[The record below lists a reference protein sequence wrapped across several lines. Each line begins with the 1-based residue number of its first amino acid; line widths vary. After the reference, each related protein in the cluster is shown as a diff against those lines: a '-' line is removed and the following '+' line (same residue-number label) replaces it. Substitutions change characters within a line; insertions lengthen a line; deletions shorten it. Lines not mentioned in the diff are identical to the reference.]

1 MGKKKIGIAISDPSH
16 KIVTPFEVLK
26 KNKYYLKELLL
37 IINDFNVGGILIG
50 LPKTDNDKNKMC
62 QMVRDLGVNIDK
74 FLSENNFDLP
84 IFFWDESYTS
94 FEAEEITKDFFRN
107 TKEQNKHIDK
117 FAAKLMLD
125 DFFNENLDEK
135 KITESLHGINVFDLT
150 RVLAGPTS
158 TQILGDLGANVIKV
172 ERPNSGDDSRNLGPP
187 YLDNSS
193 EIPQESSYYLS
204 VNRNKQSVTID
215 LTKKEGQMLAKKIIK
230 KCDVLVENF
239 RAGNLKQY
247 GLDYKS
253 VKKINPKIIYCSIT
267 GFGQTGPY
275 SKRGGYDYLV
285 QAMGGIMS
293 ITGEKK
299 GQPTKIGVGVS
310 DIITGLYACIS
321 ILSALKFRDVT
332 SLGQHIDISL
342 MDSQVAWLSYV
353 AQGYLTS
360 GITPQRIG
368 NDHPSIVP
376 YQTVKAKNGLM
387 VLAIANDRQFK
398 SFCNFSG
405 LKNLHLDPKYKS
417 NSQRVKNRNSLN
429 KIINKTIKVKSI
441 SYWVSGLTK
450 VNVPCGPI
458 NDISQVFKDPQVKSR
473 NMKIKM
479 KHKKS
484 KQKIDLIASPMK
496 FSVSN
501 IKYKKPPPT
510 LGEDTELFLKK
521 FLKISASDLK
531 KLKLKKII

>member
-1 MGKKKIGIAISDPSH
+1 
-16 KIVTPFEVLK
+16 
-26 KNKYYLKELLL
+26 
-37 IINDFNVGGILIG
+37 
-50 LPKTDNDKNKMC
+50 
-62 QMVRDLGVNIDK
+62 
-74 FLSENNFDLP
+74 
-84 IFFWDESYTS
+84 
-94 FEAEEITKDFFRN
+94 
-107 TKEQNKHIDK
+107 
-117 FAAKLMLD
+117 
-125 DFFNENLDEK
+125 
-135 KITESLHGINVFDLT
+135 
-150 RVLAGPTS
+150 
-158 TQILGDLGANVIKV
+158 
-172 ERPNSGDDSRNLGPP
+172 
-187 YLDNSS
+187 
-193 EIPQESSYYLS
+193 
-204 VNRNKQSVTID
+204 
-215 LTKKEGQMLAKKIIK
+215 
-230 KCDVLVENF
+230 
-239 RAGNLKQY
+239 
-247 GLDYKS
+247 
-253 VKKINPKIIYCSIT
+253 
-267 GFGQTGPY
+267 
-275 SKRGGYDYLV
+275 
-285 QAMGGIMS
+285 MS

>member
-1 MGKKKIGIAISDPSH
+1 MK
-16 KIVTPFEVLK
+16 
-26 KNKYYLKELLL
+26 
-37 IINDFNVGGILIG
+37 
-50 LPKTDNDKNKMC
+50 
-62 QMVRDLGVNIDK
+62 
-74 FLSENNFDLP
+74 
-84 IFFWDESYTS
+84 
-94 FEAEEITKDFFRN
+94 
-107 TKEQNKHIDK
+107 
-117 FAAKLMLD
+117 
-125 DFFNENLDEK
+125 K

-158 TQILGDLGANVIKV
+158 TQILGDLGANIIKV

-187 YLDNSS
+187 YLDSNL
-193 EIPQESSYYLS
+193 EISQESSYYLS

-215 LTKKEGQMLAKKIIK
+215 LTKKEGQALAKKIIK

-253 VKKINPKIIYCSIT
+253 IKKINPKIIYCSIT

-321 ILSALKFRDVT
+321 ILSALKFRDIT
-332 SLGQHIDISL
+332 SQGQHIDISL
-342 MDSQVAWLSYV
+342 MDSQVSWLSYV

-376 YQTVKAKNGLM
+376 YQTVRAKNGLM

-398 SFCNFSG
+398 NFCNFSG
-405 LKNLHLDPKYKS
+405 LKNLHLDPKYKN
-417 NSQRVKNRNSLN
+417 NSQRVKNRSSLN
-429 KIINKTIKVKSI
+429 KIINKIIKAKNI
-441 SYWVSGLTK
+441 NFWVNGLTK

-458 NDISQVFKDPQVKSR
+458 NDISQVFEDPQVKSR

-479 KHKKS
+479 KHRKS
-484 KQKIDLIASPMK
+484 KEKIDLIASPIK
-496 FSVSN
+496 FSVSK
-501 IKYKKPPPT
+501 IKYKKSPPI
-510 LGEDTELFLKK
+510 LGEDTEFFLKK
-521 FLKISASDLK
+521 FLKMKPSNIK
-531 KLKLKKII
+531 KLKLKNII

>member
-1 MGKKKIGIAISDPSH
+1 MK
-16 KIVTPFEVLK
+16 
-26 KNKYYLKELLL
+26 
-37 IINDFNVGGILIG
+37 
-50 LPKTDNDKNKMC
+50 
-62 QMVRDLGVNIDK
+62 
-74 FLSENNFDLP
+74 
-84 IFFWDESYTS
+84 
-94 FEAEEITKDFFRN
+94 
-107 TKEQNKHIDK
+107 
-117 FAAKLMLD
+117 
-125 DFFNENLDEK
+125 K

-158 TQILGDLGANVIKV
+158 TQILGDLGANIIKV

-187 YLDNSS
+187 YLDSNS
-193 EIPQESSYYLS
+193 EISQESSYYLS

-215 LTKKEGQMLAKKIIK
+215 LTKKEGQALAKKIIK

-253 VKKINPKIIYCSIT
+253 IKKINPKIIYCSIT

-321 ILSALKFRDVT
+321 ILSALKFRDI
-332 SLGQHIDISL
+332 SSQGQHIDISL
-342 MDSQVAWLSYV
+342 MDSQVSWLSYV

-398 SFCNFSG
+398 NFCNFSG
-405 LKNLHLDPKYKS
+405 LKNLHLDPKYKN
-417 NSQRVKNRNSLN
+417 NSQRVKNRSSLN
-429 KIINKTIKVKSI
+429 KIINKIIKAKNI
-441 SYWVSGLTK
+441 NFWVNGLTK

-458 NDISQVFKDPQVKSR
+458 NDISQVFEDPQVKSR

-479 KHKKS
+479 KHRKS
-484 KQKIDLIASPMK
+484 KKKIDLIASPIK
-496 FSVSN
+496 FSVSK
-501 IKYKKPPPT
+501 IKYKKSPPT
-510 LGEDTELFLKK
+510 LGEDTEVFLKR
-521 FLKISASDLK
+521 FLKMKSSYIK
-531 KLKLKKII
+531 KLKLKNII

>member
-1 MGKKKIGIAISDPSH
+1 MK
-16 KIVTPFEVLK
+16 
-26 KNKYYLKELLL
+26 
-37 IINDFNVGGILIG
+37 
-50 LPKTDNDKNKMC
+50 
-62 QMVRDLGVNIDK
+62 
-74 FLSENNFDLP
+74 
-84 IFFWDESYTS
+84 
-94 FEAEEITKDFFRN
+94 
-107 TKEQNKHIDK
+107 
-117 FAAKLMLD
+117 
-125 DFFNENLDEK
+125 K

-187 YLDNSS
+187 YLDSNS
-193 EIPQESSYYLS
+193 EISQESSYYLS

-215 LTKKEGQMLAKKIIK
+215 LTKKEGQALAKKIIK

-253 VKKINPKIIYCSIT
+253 IKKINPKIIYCSIT

-321 ILSALKFRDVT
+321 ILSALKFRDIT
-332 SLGQHIDISL
+332 SQGQHIDISL
-342 MDSQVAWLSYV
+342 MDSQVSWLSYV

-376 YQTVKAKNGLM
+376 YQTVRAKNGLM

-398 SFCNFSG
+398 NFCNFSG
-405 LKNLHLDPKYKS
+405 LKNLHLDPKYKN
-417 NSQRVKNRNSLN
+417 NSQRVKNRSSLN
-429 KIINKTIKVKSI
+429 KIINKIIKAKNI
-441 SYWVSGLTK
+441 NFWVNGLTK

-458 NDISQVFKDPQVKSR
+458 NDISQVFEDPQVKSR

-479 KHKKS
+479 KHIKS
-484 KQKIDLIASPMK
+484 KKKIDLIASPIK
-496 FSVSN
+496 FSVSK
-501 IKYKKPPPT
+501 IKYKKSPPT
-510 LGEDTELFLKK
+510 LGEDTEVFLKR
-521 FLKISASDLK
+521 FLKMKSSYIK
-531 KLKLKKII
+531 KLKLKNII

>member
-1 MGKKKIGIAISDPSH
+1 MK
-16 KIVTPFEVLK
+16 
-26 KNKYYLKELLL
+26 
-37 IINDFNVGGILIG
+37 
-50 LPKTDNDKNKMC
+50 
-62 QMVRDLGVNIDK
+62 
-74 FLSENNFDLP
+74 
-84 IFFWDESYTS
+84 
-94 FEAEEITKDFFRN
+94 
-107 TKEQNKHIDK
+107 
-117 FAAKLMLD
+117 
-125 DFFNENLDEK
+125 K

-158 TQILGDLGANVIKV
+158 TQILGDLGANIIKV

-187 YLDNSS
+187 YLDSNS
-193 EIPQESSYYLS
+193 EISQESSYYLS

-215 LTKKEGQMLAKKIIK
+215 LTKKEGQALAKKIIK

-253 VKKINPKIIYCSIT
+253 IKKINPKIIYCSIT

-321 ILSALKFRDVT
+321 ILSALKFRDIT
-332 SLGQHIDISL
+332 SQGQHIDISL
-342 MDSQVAWLSYV
+342 MDSQVSWLSYV

-376 YQTVKAKNGLM
+376 YQTVRAKNGLM

-398 SFCNFSG
+398 NFCNFSG
-405 LKNLHLDPKYKS
+405 LKNLHLDPKYKN
-417 NSQRVKNRNSLN
+417 NSQRVKNRSSLN
-429 KIINKTIKVKSI
+429 KIINKIIKAKNI
-441 SYWVSGLTK
+441 NFWVNGLTK

-458 NDISQVFKDPQVKSR
+458 NDISQVFEDPQVKSR

-479 KHKKS
+479 KHRKS
-484 KQKIDLIASPMK
+484 KEKIDLIASPIK
-496 FSVSN
+496 FSVSK
-501 IKYKKPPPT
+501 IKYKKSPPI
-510 LGEDTELFLKK
+510 LGEDTDFFLKS
-521 FLKISASDLK
+521 FLKMKPSDIK
-531 KLKLKKII
+531 KLKLKNII

>member
-1 MGKKKIGIAISDPSH
+1 M
-16 KIVTPFEVLK
+16 
-26 KNKYYLKELLL
+26 
-37 IINDFNVGGILIG
+37 
-50 LPKTDNDKNKMC
+50 
-62 QMVRDLGVNIDK
+62 
-74 FLSENNFDLP
+74 
-84 IFFWDESYTS
+84 
-94 FEAEEITKDFFRN
+94 
-107 TKEQNKHIDK
+107 
-117 FAAKLMLD
+117 
-125 DFFNENLDEK
+125 
-135 KITESLHGINVFDLT
+135 
-150 RVLAGPTS
+150 
-158 TQILGDLGANVIKV
+158 
-172 ERPNSGDDSRNLGPP
+172 
-187 YLDNSS
+187 
-193 EIPQESSYYLS
+193 S

-215 LTKKEGQMLAKKIIK
+215 LTKKEGQALAKKIIK

-253 VKKINPKIIYCSIT
+253 IKKINPKIIYCSIT

-321 ILSALKFRDVT
+321 ILSALKFRDIT
-332 SLGQHIDISL
+332 SQGQHIDISL
-342 MDSQVAWLSYV
+342 MDSQVSWLSYV

-398 SFCNFSG
+398 NFCNFSG
-405 LKNLHLDPKYKS
+405 LKNLHLDPKYKN
-417 NSQRVKNRNSLN
+417 NSQRVKNRSSLN
-429 KIINKTIKVKSI
+429 KIINKIIKAKNI
-441 SYWVSGLTK
+441 NFWVNGLTK

-458 NDISQVFKDPQVKSR
+458 NDISQVFEDPQVKSR
-473 NMKIKM
+473 NMKIKGP
-479 KHKKS
+479 S
-484 KQKIDLIASPMK
+484 
-496 FSVSN
+496 F
-501 IKYKKPPPT
+501 
-510 LGEDTELFLKK
+510 G
-521 FLKISASDLK
+521 
-531 KLKLKKII
+531 

>member
-1 MGKKKIGIAISDPSH
+1 MK
-16 KIVTPFEVLK
+16 
-26 KNKYYLKELLL
+26 
-37 IINDFNVGGILIG
+37 
-50 LPKTDNDKNKMC
+50 
-62 QMVRDLGVNIDK
+62 
-74 FLSENNFDLP
+74 
-84 IFFWDESYTS
+84 
-94 FEAEEITKDFFRN
+94 
-107 TKEQNKHIDK
+107 
-117 FAAKLMLD
+117 
-125 DFFNENLDEK
+125 K

-158 TQILGDLGANVIKV
+158 TQILGDLGANIIKV
-172 ERPNSGDDSRNLGPP
+172 ERPNLGDDSRNLGPP
-187 YLDNSS
+187 YLDSNS
-193 EIPQESSYYLS
+193 EISQESSYYLS

-215 LTKKEGQMLAKKIIK
+215 LTKKEGQALAKKIIK

-247 GLDYKS
+247 GLDYES
-253 VKKINPKIIYCSIT
+253 IKKINPKIIYCSIT

-321 ILSALKFRDVT
+321 ILSALKFRDIT
-332 SLGQHIDISL
+332 SQGQHIDISL
-342 MDSQVAWLSYV
+342 MDSQVSWLSYV

-376 YQTVKAKNGLM
+376 YQTVRAKNGLM

-398 SFCNFSG
+398 NFCNFSG
-405 LKNLHLDPKYKS
+405 LKNLHLDPKYKN
-417 NSQRVKNRNSLN
+417 NSQRVKNRSSLN
-429 KIINKTIKVKSI
+429 KIINKIIKAKNI
-441 SYWVSGLTK
+441 NFWVNGLTK

-458 NDISQVFKDPQVKSR
+458 NDISQVFEDPQVKSR

-479 KHKKS
+479 KHRKS
-484 KQKIDLIASPMK
+484 KKKIDLIASPIK
-496 FSVSN
+496 FSVSK
-501 IKYKKPPPT
+501 IKYKKSPPT
-510 LGEDTELFLKK
+510 LGEDTEVFLKR
-521 FLKISASDLK
+521 FLKMKSSYIK
-531 KLKLKKII
+531 KLKLKNII